1 LIISKIQG
9 GLGNQLFQWAAG
21 KSYSIKHNCDFV
33 IDASFYN
40 TQTLRKYQIN
50 NFEDVKQIS
59 DVKITKKAFL
69 VTDNYHYR
77 QFPYDPNYIVYL
89 DGYWQSEKYFIEN
102 KETIKN
108 TLLIKDEMFNYLKS
122 KYPFISDNSLSMHI
136 RRTDYV
142 TSNGY
147 HPVQPLKYYQ
157 DAYDVIGGNPNILVF
172 SDDIQWCKDNLKFDN
187 LHFIENQS
195 DILDMYLISMCN
207 NNVICN
213 STFSWWGA
221 WINSNLDR
229 KVISPVKW
237 LGENINTSDIIPS
250 EWIKIN

>member
-1 LIISKIQG
+1 
-9 GLGNQLFQWAAG
+9 
-21 KSYSIKHNCDFV
+21 
-33 IDASFYN
+33 
-40 TQTLRKYQIN
+40 
-50 NFEDVKQIS
+50 
-59 DVKITKKAFL
+59 
-69 VTDNYHYR
+69 
-77 QFPYDPNYIVYL
+77 
-89 DGYWQSEKYFIEN
+89 
-102 KETIKN
+102 
-108 TLLIKDEMFNYLKS
+108 M
-122 KYPFISDNSLSMHI
+122 
-136 RRTDYV
+136 
-142 TSNGY
+142 
-147 HPVQPLKYYQ
+147 
-157 DAYDVIGGNPNILVF
+157 IGGNPNILVF